1 MMTKTIELPFV
12 YRFDE
17 VMARL
22 ALDSLNTVDLHK
34 NVIKVPLNQSIIT
47 VQSIGSFQEPKFNLT
62 GIESEEQLERI
73 MSIFHFHKSLDSV
86 NTHFAET
93 NLQELFL
100 KYEGIPIITDYSL
113 YANLMKSIIHQQ
125 LNLSFARTL
134 TSRFVQTFG
143 EQRDGV
149 WFYPSAE
156 KIALLEID
164 TLRSMQFSTRKAE
177 YMIGVSKAIAERDL
191 DLDGLANDSDESIIK
206 TLTKYRGIGPWTA
219 ESFLLFG
226 LGRENLFP
234 LADIGLQNS
243 LKKLWNLEQKPSK
256 EEISSHLEAW
266 SPYLSYAALY
276 LWRNIE

>member
-1 MMTKTIELPFV
+1 MIELPYA

-17 VMARL
+17 AIKRL
-22 ALDSLNTVDLHK
+22 ALDPINSVDIHK
-34 NVIKVPLNQSIIT
+34 QQVKVPLDQTIIT
-47 VQSIGSFQEPKFNLT
+47 IQSVGTFQAPTFILT
-62 GIESEEQLERI
+62 GIESNQQFERI
-73 MSIFHFHKSLDSV
+73 KSIFHFHQSLESV
-86 NTHFAET
+86 NTHFAQT
-93 NLQELFL
+93 NLKELFL
-100 KYEGIPIITDYSL
+100 KYEGTPIITDYSL

-134 TSRFVQTFG
+134 TERFVHSFG
-143 EQRDGV
+143 EQREGV
-149 WFYPSAE
+149 WFYPAPE

-164 TLRSMQFSTRKAE
+164 TLRNMQFSTRKAE
-177 YMIGVSKAIAERDL
+177 YMIGISKAIAEGELNL
-191 DLDGLANDSDESIIK
+191 DALANVSDEEVIK

-243 LKKLWNLEQKPSK
+243 LKQLWDLEQKPSK
-256 EEISSHLEAW
+256 EEISTHLEAW